1 MPFFI
6 LVTPFKS
13 NCKENLSILKTTEAK
28 MILIND
34 TYYGLIVCFLV
45 EMWQGAWGE
54 LIIYGR
60 GLVPKINAFG
70 GPNVWQ

>member
-28 MILIND
+28 MILINAGPMD
-34 TYYGLIVCFLV
+34 LLFVFWWRCGR
-45 EMWQGAWGE
+45 GAWGE
-54 LIIYGR
+54 LVIYGR